1 VSEVAEILARFS
13 EQARNDEERKYLETH
28 SRRYEFLID
37 RLHAPARLL
46 DVGPSYESALIRSLF
61 PSTQVD
67 TLGFHDERFPLGDG
81 ERHTEF
87 DLNDA
92 ADPNRWPS
100 LDPYD
105 AIVCAEVMEHLYISP
120 LHLLRMLRSL
130 VTPNGSVV
138 IQTPNAA
145 AIERRFWMLA
155 GRNPF
160 EPLREDLHH
169 AGHFR
174 EYTLAE
180 LTDLAGQTGFAV
192 AFAER
197 RNYFL
202 SGSRKNRL
210 LVQAGFLV
218 PSPLRHGITLELRP
232 A

>member
-1 VSEVAEILARFS
+1 MSEVGEILARFS
-13 EQARNDEERKYLETH
+13 AQARNDEERRYLETH
-28 SRRYEFLID
+28 SRRYEFLLD

-67 TLGFHDERFPLGDG
+67 TLGFHDERFPLREG
-81 ERHTEF
+81 ETHTEF

-105 AIVCAEVMEHLYISP
+105 AIVCAEVIEHLYISP

-130 VTPNGSVV
+130 VAPEGSVV

-145 AIERRFWMLA
+145 AIERRFWLLA

-180 LTDLAGQTGFAV
+180 LVDLAGRTGFAV
-192 AFAER
+192 VFAER

-210 LVQAGFLV
+210 LVEAGFLI